1 MDPSPNLPVPSE
13 AALPA
18 PLWPL
23 GAYVIEDAPED
34 PLFQAIGAALAPLRP
49 ILRWLTYE
57 ATPQKGVT
65 LGLGGAFH
73 LASVHLK
80 GEDTLLLDLPVG
92 EMDRRAE
99 TLVGLLQRNH
109 RRVWS
114 LRVDSV
120 SPASDTTPEQV
131 VVVIERQV
139 PLVQVGDLA
148 ELLLQGWR
156 EKLLTRGLLR
166 GLDAPQEFRL

>member
-1 MDPSPNLPVPSE
+1 MTQTSI
-13 AALPA
+13 
-18 PLWPL
+18 WPL
-23 GAYVIEDAPED
+23 GDYVIENAPDD
-34 PLFQAIGAALAPLRP
+34 PLFQAIGAAMEPLRP
-49 ILRWLTYE
+49 LLRWLTYE

-65 LGLGGAFH
+65 LGFGGAFH

-80 GEDTLLLDLPVG
+80 GEDTLMLDLPVG
-92 EMDRRAE
+92 EMDRTAE

-109 RRVWS
+109 RRVWG

-120 SPASDTTPEQV
+120 SPATDTTPEQV

-139 PLVQVGDLA
+139 PLAQVDDLA
-148 ELLLQGWR
+148 DLLLQGWR

-166 GLDAPQEFRL
+166 GLDTPQEFIP

>member
-1 MDPSPNLPVPSE
+1 MTHP
-13 AALPA
+13 

-23 GAYVIEDAPED
+23 GKYVIEDAPHD
-34 PLFQAIGAALAPLRP
+34 PLFQAIGAALEPLRP

-65 LGLGGAFH
+65 LGFGGAFH
-73 LASVHLK
+73 LASIHLK

-92 EMDRRAE
+92 EMNRTAE
-99 TLVGLLQRNH
+99 ALVGLLQRNY
-109 RRVWS
+109 RRTWS

-120 SPASDTTPEQV
+120 SPATGTTPEQV
-131 VVVIERQV
+131 VVVIERLV
-139 PLVQVGDLA
+139 PLAQVGDLA
-148 ELLLQGWR
+148 DLLLEGWR

-166 GLDAPQEFRL
+166 GLDALQEFTV